1 MAKVA
6 KLVAISLLTRV
17 IVDENATEE
26 EILGKAV
33 PKFMEKVNEE
43 IGEHLEYIVDDEEC
57 PYGTFDEEVVVFY
70 QPELDDLGDIKGHPG
85 ESIFSFEVWRSK
97 ENLLKNC
104 PNCTPIEYKK
114 GDIENP
120 SFMD

>member
-26 EILGKAV
+26 EILEKAV
-33 PKFMEKVNEE
+33 PKFMEKVNQE
-43 IGEHLEYIVDDEEC
+43 IGEHLEYIADDEEC
-57 PYGTFDEEVVVFY
+57 PYGTFNEEVEVFY
-70 QPELDDLGDIKGHPG
+70 QPELDDLGDIKGSPG

-97 ENLLKNC
+97 ENLLKDC